1 MYILNI
7 YVCTNVAMNICINIL
22 AHALFVKHAVSNET
36 IRKSVMLGIE
46 RTLITKSVLTM
57 YNVCTYENVYE

>member
-1 MYILNI
+1 M
-7 YVCTNVAMNICINIL
+7 AMNICINIL
-22 AHALFVKHAVSNET
+22 AHALFVKHAVFNET

-57 YNVCTYENVYE
+57 YNACM